1 VGCCTRAPEKCS
13 AGGWQSREGLNLSP
27 RAGTTKPEGCH
38 HHPAPSGTD
47 VPPGIPLLHLPC
59 PRQCTPSSTDPSA
72 GGADL
77 LGSTCIFPI
86 LGEEEKGMEDGAMVA
101 REIQTFQDCLL
112 AG

>member
-1 VGCCTRAPEKCS
+1 M
-13 AGGWQSREGLNLSP
+13 
-27 RAGTTKPEGCH
+27 
-38 HHPAPSGTD
+38 PSG
-47 VPPGIPLLHLPC
+47 
-59 PRQCTPSSTDPSA
+59 TDPSA